1 MHYKLKNGITQD
13 SEGKEGSK
21 IRLLQQFDEA
31 NLRLQYKFADWL
43 ERKTAH
49 WSSRS
54 WIIIL
59 IFFTIATSSYSIYVM
74 VDSFSEP
81 DVSSIPITRI
91 VKTTNTIQTH
101 EKMDQLKVVISKG
114 EHEKAIRFRR
124 YMDSSVR
131 SPTGKKIKDSINQ
144 NRTGLLDSLTIVEKY
159 YQSQNKK

>member
-1 MHYKLKNGITQD
+1 MLYKFKNGTTPD
-13 SEGKEGSK
+13 PAGKDRTK

-31 NLRLQYKFADWL
+31 NLRLQIKFADWL

-49 WSSRS
+49 WSRRS
-54 WIIIL
+54 WTVIL

-91 VKTTNTIQTH
+91 VKTRNIIQNH
-101 EKMDQLKVVISKG
+101 EIMDQLKVVISK
-114 EHEKAIRFRR
+114 EEYIKTIRFRK
-124 YMDSSVR
+124 YMDSLGR

-144 NRTGLLDSLTIVEKY
+144 NRPGLLDSLDKVDKY
-159 YQSQNKK
+159 YHLQNKK

>member
-1 MHYKLKNGITQD
+1 MLYKFKNGTTQD
-13 SEGKEGSK
+13 PAGKDRTK
-21 IRLLQQFDEA
+21 IRLLQQLDEA
-31 NLRLQYKFADWL
+31 NHRLQYKFADWL

-49 WSSRS
+49 WSRRS
-54 WIIIL
+54 WTIIL

-101 EKMDQLKVVISKG
+101 EKMDQLKVLISKG
-114 EHEKAIRFRR
+114 EDEKTIRFRK
-124 YMDSSVR
+124 YMDSLGR

-144 NRTGLLDSLTIVEKY
+144 NRSGLLDSLTLVEKY
-159 YQSQNKK
+159 YHLHHKK